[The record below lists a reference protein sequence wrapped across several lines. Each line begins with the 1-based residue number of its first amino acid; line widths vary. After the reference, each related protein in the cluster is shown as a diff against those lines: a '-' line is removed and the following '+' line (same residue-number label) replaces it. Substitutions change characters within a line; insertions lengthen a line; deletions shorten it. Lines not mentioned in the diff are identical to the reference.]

1 LRDYITFNLNIQVFL
16 SIFDIDVKNTI
27 FHWL

>member
-27 FHWL
+27 FH